1 MDLNIILDILL
12 LTVLLILGVPVPFCF
27 AAAVLFLF
35 LTGDYTSTNFLV
47 AAGFNKTSSII
58 LLAMPLFILVGEIM
72 STGSLASRLVDFC
85 DSIFGRLKGGL
96 GIVVIAV
103 TGVFG
108 AISGTA
114 SSAVAAMGTIMVPRM
129 VERGYDRGY
138 AAALVANSS
147 VLALLIPPSSAQIVY
162 GWISGTSI
170 AACFLAP
177 IIPAILLMVL
187 FSGWNFV
194 LTRKMPIQQPA
205 AVNFR
210 AAAREAAFKG
220 RRATFGLA
228 MPVIILASIYG
239 GIATPTEA
247 AAVAVAY
254 AVLVGLLVYRD
265 VSFRDLWHVGHRA
278 GTTVGVVMVL
288 VFFAVMLSRL
298 FTMENLPQV
307 VVGVLLSV
315 TENKYVI
322 LLMINLFL
330 IILGMLMDDFSGL
343 LLATPMLM
351 PVIQEIGV
359 HPVHFAAIIGV
370 NLGMGNI
377 TPPTAPLLYFG
388 ARIGKVGLERML
400 VPSLV
405 FVLLGYLPVL
415 LLTTFI
421 PALSL
426 WLPQWA
432 LGIE

>member
-1 MDLNIILDILL
+1 MEPHVVIDILL

-35 LTGDYTSTNFLV
+35 VAGDYASSNFLV

-96 GIVVIAV
+96 GIVVVAV
-103 TGVFG
+103 TAVFG

-162 GWISGTSI
+162 GWLSGTSI

-177 IIPAILLMVL
+177 IIPAILLMTL
-187 FSGWNFV
+187 FSGWNFA
-194 LTRKMPIQQPA
+194 LTRRMPIEQPVGVA
-205 AVNFR
+205 FKE
-210 AAAREAAFKG
+210 AARDVALKG

-228 MPVIILASIYG
+228 MPVLILATIYG

-254 AVLVGLLVYRD
+254 AVVVGLLIYRD

-298 FTMENLPQV
+298 FTMENVPHAV
-307 VVGVLLSV
+307 VEVLLSV

-322 LLMINLFL
+322 LLLINLFL

-351 PVIQEIGV
+351 PVMQEIGV

-388 ARIGKVGLERML
+388 ARIGEVSLDRML
-400 VPSLV
+400 KPSLV
-405 FVLLGYLPVL
+405 FVVFGYLPVL

-421 PALSL
+421 PELSL
-426 WLPQWA
+426 WLPRLV

>member
-1 MDLNIILDILL
+1 MEIGVILVVGLLTLL
-12 LTVLLILGVPVPFCF
+12 LISGVPVPLCF
-27 AAAVLFLF
+27 AAAVLVLY
-35 LTGDYTSTNFLV
+35 TIGDYASPSFLI
-47 AAGFNKTSSII
+47 AAGFGKTSSII
-58 LLAMPLFILVGEIM
+58 LLAMPLFILVGEVL

-96 GIVVIAV
+96 GIVVVAV
-103 TGVFG
+103 TAVFG

-177 IIPAILLMVL
+177 IIPALILMTL
-187 FSGWNFV
+187 FGFWNFV
-194 LTRKMPIQQPA
+194 LTRRMPIEQPDSLE
-205 AVNFR
+205 FK
-210 AAAREAAFKG
+210 EAAKDVFRKG
-220 RRATFGLA
+220 KRASFGLA

-247 AAVAVAY
+247 AAVAVVY
-254 AVLVGLLVYRD
+254 AILVGFLVYRD
-265 VSFRDLWHVGHRA
+265 LTIRDLGRIGHSA

-298 FTMENLPQV
+298 LTMEDVPQAIV
-307 VVGVLLSV
+307 SGLLSV
-315 TENKYVI
+315 TEDKLLI

-330 IILGMLMDDFSGL
+330 VILGMLMDDFSGL
-343 LLATPMLM
+343 LLATPILM
-351 PVIQEIGV
+351 PVIQEIGI

-388 ARIGKVGLERML
+388 ARIGGISLDRML
-400 VPSLV
+400 KPSLV
-405 FVLLGYLPVL
+405 FVVLGYLPVL
-415 LLTTFI
+415 LLTTYI

-426 WLPQWA
+426 WLPRVA

>member
-1 MDLNIILDILL
+1 MEPVILLAIGLLILL
-12 LTVLLILGVPVPFCF
+12 LVIGVPVPMSFG
-27 AAAVLFLF
+27 ATVIFLF
-35 LTGDYTSTNFLV
+35 VLGDYPSSNFLV

-96 GIVVIAV
+96 GVVVVVV
-103 TGVFG
+103 TAVFG

-177 IIPAILLMVL
+177 ILPAALLIAL
-187 FSGWNFV
+187 FSFWNFF
-194 LTRKMPIQQPA
+194 LTRSMSIQQPGP
-205 AVNFR
+205 
-210 AAAREAAFKG
+210 ARPREIAQEVARKG
-220 RRATFGLA
+220 KRATLA
-228 MPVIILASIYG
+228 LVMPVLIMTVIYG
-239 GIATPTEA
+239 GFATPTEA

-254 AVLVGLLVYRD
+254 ALVIGVLVYRD
-265 VSFRDLWHVGHRA
+265 IKVRDLWRIGHSA

-298 FTMENLPQV
+298 FTMEGVPQQI
-307 VVGVLLSV
+307 VGTLLSI
-315 TENKYVI
+315 TDDPIVI

-330 IILGMLMDDFSGL
+330 IIIGMLMDDFSGL
-343 LLATPMLM
+343 LLATPILI

-388 ARIGKVGLERML
+388 ARIGRVHLQTML
-400 VPSLV
+400 KPSMA
-405 FVLLGYLPVL
+405 FVLGAYLPVL
-415 LLTTFI
+415 LLTSYV
-421 PALSL
+421 PELSL
-426 WLPQWA
+426 WLPRLV

>member
-1 MDLNIILDILL
+1 MEPIILLAIGLLVLL
-12 LTVLLILGVPVPFCF
+12 LVIGVPVPMSFG
-27 AAAVLFLF
+27 AAAIFMA
-35 LTGDYTSTNFLV
+35 GDYRSSNFLV

-72 STGSLASRLVDFC
+72 GTGSLASRLVDFC

-96 GIVVIAV
+96 GVVVVVV
-103 TGVFG
+103 TAVFG

-177 IIPAILLMVL
+177 ILPAAVLITL
-187 FSGWNFV
+187 FSLWNFV
-194 LTRKMPIQQPA
+194 LTRSMPIRQPEPA
-205 AVNFR
+205 PPR
-210 AAAREAAFKG
+210 EIIQDMARKG
-220 RRATFGLA
+220 RRATLA
-228 MPVIILASIYG
+228 LVMPILILTVIYG
-239 GIATPTEA
+239 GFATPTEA

-254 AVLVGLLVYRD
+254 ALVIGLLIYRD
-265 VSFRDLWHVGHRA
+265 IKLKDLWRIGHNA
-278 GTTVGVVMVL
+278 GTTVGVVMIL

-298 FTMENLPQV
+298 FTMEGVPQQIV
-307 VVGVLLSV
+307 AGLLSI
-315 TENKYVI
+315 TEDPILI

-330 IILGMLMDDFSGL
+330 VILGMLMDDFSGL
-343 LLATPMLM
+343 LLATPILI

-388 ARIGKVGLERML
+388 ARIGRVPLQKML
-400 VPSLV
+400 KPSMF
-405 FVLLGYLPVL
+405 FVLGAYLPVL
-415 LLTTFI
+415 LLTSYL
-421 PALSL
+421 PELSL
-426 WLPQWA
+426 WLPRLV

>member
-1 MDLNIILDILL
+1 MDINIILDILL

-35 LTGDYTSTNFLV
+35 LTGDYASTNFLV
-47 AAGFNKTSSII
+47 AAGFNRTSSII

-96 GIVVIAV
+96 GIVVVAV
-103 TGVFG
+103 TAVFG

-129 VERGYDRGY
+129 VELGYDRGY

-177 IIPAILLMVL
+177 IVPAILLISL
-187 FSGWNFV
+187 FSLWNFV
-194 LTRKMPIQQPA
+194 LTRRMPIKQPA
-205 AVNFR
+205 TVEFKEV
-210 AAAREAAFKG
+210 ARNVILKG

-228 MPVIILASIYG
+228 MPVLILASIYG

-247 AAVAVAY
+247 AAVAVVY
-254 AVLVGLLVYRD
+254 AIIVGMLIYRD
-265 VSFRDLWHVGHRA
+265 VSFRDLWRVGHRA

-298 FTMENLPQV
+298 FTMESVPHAV
-307 VVGVLLSV
+307 VEVLLSV

-330 IILGMLMDDFSGL
+330 IVLGMLMDDFSGL
-343 LLATPMLM
+343 LLATPMMM

-388 ARIGKVGLERML
+388 ARIGKVSLDRML
-400 VPSLV
+400 KPSLV
-405 FVLLGYLPVL
+405 FVVCGYLPVL
-415 LLTTFI
+415 LLTTFL
-421 PALSL
+421 PELSL
-426 WLPQWA
+426 WLPRLV

>member
-1 MDLNIILDILL
+1 MDATIIIDIVL
-12 LTVLLILGVPVPFCF
+12 LTALLVLGVPVPFCF

-35 LTGDYTSTNFLV
+35 LTGDYASTNFLV
-47 AAGFNKTSSII
+47 AAGFGKTSSII

-96 GIVVIAV
+96 GIVVIVV
-103 TGVFG
+103 TAVFG

-187 FSGWNFV
+187 FGGWNFF
-194 LTRKMPIQQPA
+194 LTRNMPIRQPA
-205 AVNFR
+205 AVTFD
-210 AAAREAAFKG
+210 EAVRDVALKG
-220 RRATFGLA
+220 RRASLGLA

-254 AVLVGLLVYRD
+254 AVAVGMLVYRD
-265 VSFRDLWHVGHRA
+265 VSFRDLWRVGHNA

-298 FTMENLPQV
+298 FTMENVPQAV
-307 VVGVLLSV
+307 VDVLLSM
-315 TENKYVI
+315 TSDRYLI
-322 LLMINLFL
+322 LLLINLFL

-351 PVIQEIGV
+351 PVIHEIDV

-388 ARIGKVGLERML
+388 ARIGKVSLDRML
-400 VPSLV
+400 KPSLV
-405 FVLLGYLPVL
+405 FVVFGYLPVV
-415 LLTTFI
+415 LLTTYF

-426 WLPQWA
+426 WLPRLV
-432 LGIE
+432 LGID

>member
-1 MDLNIILDILL
+1 MEPFILL
-12 LTVLLILGVPVPFCF
+12 AIGLLVALLVIGVPVPMCF
-27 AAAVLFLF
+27 GATVIFLF
-35 LTGDYTSTNFLV
+35 LTGDYRSSNFLV

-72 STGSLASRLVDFC
+72 SSGSLASRLVDFC

-96 GIVVIAV
+96 GVVVVVV
-103 TGVFG
+103 TAVFG

-177 IIPAILLMVL
+177 ILPAAVL
-187 FSGWNFV
+187 ITLFAFWNFV
-194 LTRKMPIQQPA
+194 LTRSMPIRQPDPA
-205 AVNFR
+205 PPREIVQDV
-210 AAAREAAFKG
+210 ARKG
-220 RRATFGLA
+220 KRATLA
-228 MPVIILASIYG
+228 LVMPILILTVIYG
-239 GIATPTEA
+239 GFATPTEA

-254 AVLVGLLVYRD
+254 ALVVGVLIYRD
-265 VSFRDLWHVGHRA
+265 IKIKDLWRIGHNA
-278 GTTVGVVMVL
+278 GTTVGVVRVL

-298 FTMENLPQV
+298 FTMEGLPQQIV
-307 VVGVLLSV
+307 ETLLSI
-315 TENKYVI
+315 TDDPILI

-330 IILGMLMDDFSGL
+330 VILGMLMDDFSGL
-343 LLATPMLM
+343 LLATPILI
-351 PVIQEIGV
+351 PVIHEIGV

-388 ARIGKVGLERML
+388 ARIGRVPLQRML
-400 VPSLV
+400 KPSMV
-405 FVLLGYLPVL
+405 FVLGGYLPVL
-415 LLTTFI
+415 LLTSYL
-421 PALSL
+421 PELSL
-426 WLPQWA
+426 WLPRLV